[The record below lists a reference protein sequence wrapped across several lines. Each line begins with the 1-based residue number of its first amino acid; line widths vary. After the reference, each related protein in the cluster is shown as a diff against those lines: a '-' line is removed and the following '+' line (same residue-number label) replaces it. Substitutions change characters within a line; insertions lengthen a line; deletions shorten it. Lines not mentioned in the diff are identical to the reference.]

1 MIKIIC
7 ILKDQQVTWAKSHF
21 WKLHFEDDAVGDVS
35 DPLQGAVPEA
45 EDFNR
50 LETTTP
56 GGCYFFKEGKERA
69 HIRTSANLGGKNAIR
84 YNYASLTPSRDGLN
98 L

>member
-1 MIKIIC
+1 MC
-7 ILKDQQVTWAKSHF
+7 ILRDQPITWAKSHF

-56 GGCYFFKEGKERA
+56 ESGPGWFLFLFF
-69 HIRTSANLGGKNAIR
+69 
-84 YNYASLTPSRDGLN
+84 
-98 L
+98 